1 MKTMRNFLMELSGV
15 PESFNNIRFDG
26 GHFAGSCASYNNC
39 EIISGVIERGIFN
52 NCDIYDVD
60 LAFTSATFN
69 NCTFRKCTGTNHLQ
83 YAKMNNCDF
92 INCVGEYLGEGED
105 YDDDYDCEPVE
116 DYGTYSGHY
125 VEEDNNNYNG
135 GNGMFNNGICINGVN
150 IIAKYNVIRGFKL
163 VQSQFVK
170 NTATKLVYESIDGS
184 NERITLDKDDLYIKG
199 IALSDYYDDDYEF
212 ESALRLRVMK
222 KQDGF
227 QESYE
232 NFRAYLS
239 KSAKQLKE
247 RPDDKYAKY
256 ADEIEYA
263 IESGKF
269 AKVEEQANKIVEQL
283 LDNKAKHKAERQ
295 AKVESKPVKT
305 NESNNANPVVA
316 KLQELMV
323 KALEEG
329 DFDAYDKLEERLNR
343 ISK

>member
-15 PESFNNIRFDG
+15 PENFNNIRFDG

-69 NCTFRKCTGTNHLQ
+69 NCTFRNCTGTNHLQ

-92 INCVGEYLGEGED
+92 INCVKEYLGEGED
-105 YDDDYDCEPVE
+105 YDDDYCDYAFESKFYDDNYDCEPVE

-163 VQSQFVK
+163 VQSQFVG
-170 NTATKLVYESIDGS
+170 NNATKLVYESIDGS
-184 NERITLDKDDLYIKG
+184 NERITLDENDLFIKG

-232 NFRAYLS
+232 DFRALLS
-239 KSAKQLKE
+239 ESAKSLKQ
-247 RPDDKYAKY
+247 
-256 ADEIEYA
+256 I
-263 IESGKF
+263 GT
-269 AKVEEQANKIVEQL
+269 
-283 LDNKAKHKAERQ
+283 KAKAVKAEPEETV
-295 AKVESKPVKT
+295 VEVPKEEPVMAP
-305 NESNNANPVVA
+305 SNNIVIA
-316 KLQELMV
+316 KIQELMV